1 MKCTAA
7 MVTGL
12 STSSEFHLA
21 PMQCYTNQPLRKLY
35 SFLSPTSI
43 KWTEMEKVDDLL
55 PNIDQALRK
64 RLDGEEH
71 EHNLILQLGSNDEIK
86 LGDCVRIAS
95 CLYPNLKEINLN
107 CGCPAIDTGGAP
119 SYGASLMKDASLT
132 AKLVESMVSA
142 SDIDI
147 SVKCRIGV
155 FDTAEDVVAMNSKQY
170 EYLHN
175 YISSI
180 QHSGAKHVILHAR
193 SAILSLSPF
202 KNRIVPQLDYEIV
215 QQIAKDFDGKVKI
228 TLNGGINS
236 LDELK
241 AIQTND
247 NSNISSYMS
256 GRWCLR
262 RPLDLAGIERTLSYN
277 GIVPDVKSAI
287 EKYIDYALANQN
299 RFTMSELCLPL
310 YLVVSQL
317 QQDYENGVDDS
328 LLSWR
333 DIETLYDTI
342 EDGLVMHLST
352 GKVKKS
358 SSINFKKLAN
368 SFGPLCG
375 KKVVSKWKRNR
386 SEL

>member
-1 MKCTAA
+1 
-7 MVTGL
+7 
-12 STSSEFHLA
+12 
-21 PMQCYTNQPLRKLY
+21 MQ
-35 SFLSPTSI
+35 
-43 KWTEMEKVDDLL
+43 
-55 PNIDQALRK
+55 
-64 RLDGEEH
+64 
-71 EHNLILQLGSNDEIK
+71 
-86 LGDCVRIAS
+86 
-95 CLYPNLKEINLN
+95 
-107 CGCPAIDTGGAP
+107 
-119 SYGASLMKDASLT
+119 
-132 AKLVESMVSA
+132 
-142 SDIDI
+142 
-147 SVKCRIGV
+147 
-155 FDTAEDVVAMNSKQY
+155 
-170 EYLHN
+170 
-175 YISSI
+175 
-180 QHSGAKHVILHAR
+180 
-193 SAILSLSPF
+193 
-202 KNRIVPQLDYEIV
+202 
-215 QQIAKDFDGKVKI
+215 
-228 TLNGGINS
+228 
-236 LDELK
+236 DELK

-358 SSINFKKLAN
+358 SSINFKSNDL
-368 SFGPLCG
+368 
-375 KKVVSKWKRNR
+375 RI
-386 SEL
+386 

>member
-1 MKCTAA
+1 
-7 MVTGL
+7 
-12 STSSEFHLA
+12 
-21 PMQCYTNQPLRKLY
+21 
-35 SFLSPTSI
+35 
-43 KWTEMEKVDDLL
+43 MEKVDDLL
-55 PNIDQALRK
+55 PNIHQALHK
-64 RLDGEEH
+64 RLDGEEL
-71 EHNLILQLGSNDEIK
+71 EHNLILQLGSNDAIK

-95 CLYPNLKEINLN
+95 ELYPNLKEINLS
-107 CGCPAIDTGGAP
+107 CGCPSIDTGGA
-119 SYGASLMKDASLT
+119 STYGASLMKDSTLT

-142 SDIDI
+142 SDIDV

-155 FDTAEDVVAMNSKQY
+155 FHTAEDVVAMNDKQY

-180 QHSGAKHVILHAR
+180 HRSGAKHVILHAR
-193 SAILSLSPF
+193 PAILSLSPV

-215 QQIAKDFDGKVKI
+215 QQIAHDFDGKLKI

-241 AIQTND
+241 AIQAND
-247 NSNISSYMS
+247 NSKISSYMS

-262 RPLDLAGIERTLSYN
+262 RPLDLASVETTLSDN
-277 GIVPDVKSAI
+277 SSVPDVKTAV
-287 EKYIDYALANQN
+287 EQYIDYALVNQN

-317 QQDYENGVDDS
+317 QQDYENEVDDG

-342 EDGLVMHLST
+342 EDGLAMHLST

-358 SSINFKKLAN
+358 PSINFKKLAT